1 MRVIQQKENF
11 SLRNWEI
18 VSINP
23 AEKNWTWRDL
33 FCFWGNGVQNIIGF
47 SLIASLYLIYDLNAI
62 VVFIGTLAA
71 SLLVYFFSNLI
82 GKPSQKHG
90 LPFPVILRTSMG
102 VNGARYV
109 ALLRG
114 LVGIFMFGV
123 QTFFISKSI
132 GYLLRILLFKIDSNI
147 LNNEIFFTFFMGL
160 DLIDGV
166 SLLLTLLIQF
176 LIFSNGINTN
186 RLFINF
192 SALFVYFGLILF
204 LIVILSEHYNE
215 LLSSFKLTLSIDN
228 AISRNNLFPLLTV
241 TGTMFAY
248 FSILIVNFGDFSR
261 YVKNEKELNKGNLS
275 LILNLL
281 LFSFLS
287 VFIVLGADIILVKNL
302 IQVDKFLTNP
312 TDIIGKFDNTF
323 LTTIAL
329 IFILFATAST
339 NLIANYIPSQ
349 NTLLNF
355 LPKNL
360 SLKSSGILI
369 IFISFFVSL
378 FWLPVLSQIG
388 ILSMI
393 DTIGSFFGPIFGVII
408 ADFYLI
414 RDKKIINKDIFSSLS
429 TSTYYYSNGWQ
440 IKGVYSILIGFIFSS
455 ATIWN
460 VNLNFLQSF
469 SWIIGAFISWLTY
482 YLLASK

>member
-1 MRVIQQKENF
+1 VIQQKENF

-18 VSINP
+18 VSVNP
-23 AEKNWTWRDL
+23 AEKNWTWKDL

-47 SLIASLYLIYDLNAI
+47 SLITSLYLIYDLNAI

-204 LIVILSEHYNE
+204 LIVILSEYYNE
-215 LLSSFKLTLSIDN
+215 LLSSFKLTLNTDN

-302 IQVDKFLTNP
+302 IQVDKLLTNP

-329 IFILFATAST
+329 LFIFFATTSS

-393 DTIGSFFGPIFGVII
+393 DTIGSFFGPISGVII

-414 RDKKIINKDIFSSLS
+414 RNKKIINKDIFSSLS

-440 IKGVYSILIGFIFSS
+440 IKGLYSILIGFIFSS

-469 SWIIGAFISWLTY
+469 SWIIGALISWLTY

>member
-1 MRVIQQKENF
+1 MIQQKENF

-18 VSINP
+18 VSVNP
-23 AEKNWTWRDL
+23 AEKNWTWKDL

-47 SLIASLYLIYDLNAI
+47 SLITSLYLIYDLNAI
-62 VVFIGTLAA
+62 VVLIGTLAA

-90 LPFPVILRTSMG
+90 LPFPVILRISMG

-204 LIVILSEHYNE
+204 LIIILSEHYNE
-215 LLSSFKLTLSIDN
+215 LLSSFKLSLNTDN
-228 AISRNNLFPLLTV
+228 AISRNNLLPLLTV

-302 IQVDKFLTNP
+302 IQVDKLLTNP

-408 ADFYLI
+408 ADFYLM
-414 RDKKIINKDIFSSLS
+414 RNKKIINKDIFSSLS

-460 VNLNFLQSF
+460 INLNFLQSF

-482 YLLASK
+482 YLLASE

>member
-1 MRVIQQKENF
+1 VIQQKENF

-18 VSINP
+18 VSVNP
-23 AEKNWTWRDL
+23 AEKNWTWKDL

-71 SLLVYFFSNLI
+71 SLLIYLFSNLI

-90 LPFPVILRTSMG
+90 LPFPVILRISMG

-204 LIVILSEHYNE
+204 LIVILSEYYNE
-215 LLSSFKLTLSIDN
+215 LLSSFKLSLNTDN
-228 AISRNNLFPLLTV
+228 AISRNNLLPLLTV

-302 IQVDKFLTNP
+302 IQVDKLLTNP

-440 IKGVYSILIGFIFSS
+440 IKGIYSILIGFIFSS
-455 ATIWN
+455 STIWN
-460 VNLNFLQSF
+460 IDLNFLQSF
-469 SWIIGAFISWLTY
+469 SWIIGAFVSWLTY

>member
-1 MRVIQQKENF
+1 MIQQKENF

-18 VSINP
+18 VSVNP
-23 AEKNWTWRDL
+23 AEKNWTWKDL

-47 SLIASLYLIYDLNAI
+47 SLITSLYLIYDLNAI

-132 GYLLRILLFKIDSNI
+132 GYLLRILLYKIDSNI
-147 LNNEIFFTFFMGL
+147 LNNDIFFTFFMGL

-215 LLSSFKLTLSIDN
+215 LLSSFKLTLNTDN
-228 AISRNNLFPLLTV
+228 AISRNNLIPFLTV

-302 IQVDKFLTNP
+302 IQVDKLLTNP

-329 IFILFATAST
+329 LFIFFATTSS

-393 DTIGSFFGPIFGVII
+393 DTIGSFFGPISGVII

-414 RDKKIINKDIFSSLS
+414 RNKKIINKDIFSSLS
-429 TSTYYYSNGWQ
+429 TGTYYYSNGWQ

-469 SWIIGAFISWLTY
+469 SWIIGALISWLTY

>member
-1 MRVIQQKENF
+1 MIQQKENF

-47 SLIASLYLIYDLNAI
+47 SLITSLYLIYDLNAI

-90 LPFPVILRTSMG
+90 LPFPVILRTSLG

-166 SLLLTLLIQF
+166 SLLITLLIQF

-215 LLSSFKLTLSIDN
+215 LLSSLKLTLSIDN

-287 VFIVLGADIILVKNL
+287 IFIVLGTDIILVKNL
-302 IQVDKFLTNP
+302 IQTDKLLTNP

-440 IKGVYSILIGFIFSS
+440 IKGVYAILIGFIFSS
-455 ATIWN
+455 STIWN

-469 SWIIGAFISWLTY
+469 SWVIGAFVSWLTY

>member
-1 MRVIQQKENF
+1 VIQQKENF

-47 SLIASLYLIYDLNAI
+47 SLITSLYLIYDLNAI

-132 GYLLRILLFKIDSNI
+132 GYLLRILLFKIDSSI

-302 IQVDKFLTNP
+302 IQVDKLLTNP

-329 IFILFATAST
+329 IFILFATTSS

-355 LPKNL
+355 LPKSL

-393 DTIGSFFGPIFGVII
+393 DTIGSFFGPISGVII

-414 RDKKIINKDIFSSLS
+414 RNKKIINKDIFSSLS
-429 TSTYYYSNGWQ
+429 TSAYYYSNGWQ

-469 SWIIGAFISWLTY
+469 SWIIGALISWLTY

>member
-1 MRVIQQKENF
+1 VIQQKENF

-47 SLIASLYLIYDLNAI
+47 SLITSLYLIYDLNAI

-204 LIVILSEHYNE
+204 LIVIFSEHYNE

-312 TDIIGKFDNTF
+312 TDII
-323 LTTIAL
+323 
-329 IFILFATAST
+329 
-339 NLIANYIPSQ
+339 ANYIPSQ

-355 LPKNL
+355 LPKSL

-393 DTIGSFFGPIFGVII
+393 DTIGSFFGPISGVII

-414 RDKKIINKDIFSSLS
+414 RNKKIINKDIFSSLS

>member
-1 MRVIQQKENF
+1 MIQQKENF

-47 SLIASLYLIYDLNAI
+47 SLITSLYLIYDLNAI

-302 IQVDKFLTNP
+302 IQVDKLLTNP

-323 LTTIAL
+323 LTTITL
-329 IFILFATAST
+329 IFILFATTSS

-355 LPKNL
+355 LPKSL

-393 DTIGSFFGPIFGVII
+393 DTIGSFFGPISGVII

-414 RDKKIINKDIFSSLS
+414 RNKKIINKDLFSSLS

>member
-1 MRVIQQKENF
+1 MIQQKENF

-47 SLIASLYLIYDLNAI
+47 SLITSLYLIYDLNAI

-329 IFILFATAST
+329 IFILFATTSS

-355 LPKNL
+355 LPKSL

-393 DTIGSFFGPIFGVII
+393 DTIGSFFGPISGVII

-414 RDKKIINKDIFSSLS
+414 RNKKIINKDIFSSLS

>member
-1 MRVIQQKENF
+1 MIQQKENF

-18 VSINP
+18 VSVNP
-23 AEKNWTWRDL
+23 AEKNWTWKDL

-47 SLIASLYLIYDLNAI
+47 SLITSLYLIYDLNAI

-71 SLLVYFFSNLI
+71 SLLIYLFSNLI

-90 LPFPVILRTSMG
+90 LPFPVILRISMG

-166 SLLLTLLIQF
+166 SLLLTLLLQF

-204 LIVILSEHYNE
+204 LIIILSEHYNE
-215 LLSSFKLTLSIDN
+215 LLSSFQLSLNTDN
-228 AISRNNLFPLLTV
+228 AISRNNLLPLLTV

-302 IQVDKFLTNP
+302 IQVDKLLTNP

-460 VNLNFLQSF
+460 IDLNFLQSY
-469 SWIIGAFISWLTY
+469 SWLIGALMSSITY
-482 YLLASK
+482 YLLASR